1 MRHRLVFAFLLGGFA
16 LAMAWAILRPPVPSN
31 AAVLSAWA
39 TFAQGQWQT
48 AQLMRDKASLPR
60 TRRFAR
66 ATQRLYHQAERQL
79 RRIAVQTH
87 QPVYISPPGL
97 QAWQTL
103 RSRLRTRNGATSD
116 REYLYATAEADVE
129 IRTRIARMR
138 GDLTQVPL
146 EAFSRRWMAIAAE
159 HLQAAWQMRPLLA
172 GGMAMGLPSRGYLPS
187 NYSFPAAVAPPRSA
201 PGARATHPPRR

>member
-1 MRHRLVFAFLLGGFA
+1 MRHRLVSTGLLGGFA
-16 LAMAWAILRPPVPSN
+16 LAMMGAIARPPLPSN

-48 AQLMRDKASLPR
+48 AQLMREKASLPR

-66 ATQRLYHQAERQL
+66 ATERLYRQAERQIRAL
-79 RRIAVQTH
+79 AAQTH

-103 RSRLRTRNGATSD
+103 RSRLRTLDGATSD

-146 EAFSRRWMAIAAE
+146 EAFSRRWMSIAAE
-159 HLQAAWQMRPLLA
+159 HLQAAWQMRPLIA
-172 GGMAMGLPSRGYLPS
+172 GGMAMGLPSRGYLPP
-187 NYSFPAAVAPPRSA
+187 NYDFPAAVPQVQPTPRTRATAPP
-201 PGARATHPPRR
+201 P

>member
-1 MRHRLVFAFLLGGFA
+1 MRHRLVSTGLLGGFA
-16 LAMAWAILRPPVPSN
+16 LAMMGAIPRPPLPSN

-48 AQLMRDKASLPR
+48 AQLMRAKASLPR

-66 ATQRLYHQAERQL
+66 ATERLYRQAERQIRAL
-79 RRIAVQTH
+79 AAQTH
-87 QPVYISPPGL
+87 QPAYISPAGL

-103 RSRLRTRNGATSD
+103 RSRLRTLDGATSD

-146 EAFSRRWMAIAAE
+146 DAFSRRWMSIAAE
-159 HLQAAWQMRPLLA
+159 HLQAAWQMRPLIA
-172 GGMAMGLPSRGYLPS
+172 GGMAMGLPSRGYLPP
-187 NYSFPAAVAPPRSA
+187 NYDFPAAVSQAQPAPRTRATAPP
-201 PGARATHPPRR
+201 P